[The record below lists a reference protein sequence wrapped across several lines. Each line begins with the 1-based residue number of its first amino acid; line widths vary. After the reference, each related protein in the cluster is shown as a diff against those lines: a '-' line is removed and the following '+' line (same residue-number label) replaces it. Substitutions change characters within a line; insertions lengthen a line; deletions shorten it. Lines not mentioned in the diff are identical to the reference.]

1 MLTSGHVM
9 VQCNKNYVFGSSLPL
24 VCAGLSGQ
32 WTSGDRLSSKSL
44 IVIFRYATG
53 RPGNEVG
60 YFYPGNRGTVSGI
73 F

>member
-9 VQCNKNYVFGSSLPL
+9 VQCNTNFVFGGSLPL
-24 VCAGLSGQ
+24 VCEGLSSH

-44 IVIFRYATG
+44 IVIFRSATG
-53 RPGNEVG
+53 RPCKEVG
-60 YFYPGNRGTVSGI
+60 YLYPGNRGTVSGV